1 MSAYA
6 AGMVEGTGTV
16 DEAAAAVGLGER
28 GGAFTAVQHIPVP
41 VAWAVV
47 GAAAVTGLLLSF
59 ARAYIVAALLV
70 PAALIGLAV
79 VRYRLAPSGGRRR
92 LMLYQHGMAEVVTPP
107 GGPPRLRL
115 IRWDDVSGLAA
126 DATRADARVLTVA
139 GPPDQPAATVRL
151 ADLTPAATLRAA
163 LRRHLPALPWPAE
176 RSGTTGRAALAAAGF
191 AALALLPVL
200 VPAARGVADRDVA
213 QTATQP
219 TAPATSN
226 QTSTAGQPTRTPS
239 PSGSVSGSAGAPS
252 GFREL
257 PMPTSTA
264 GYHAVCEGNAVVP
277 GAPPYAGPPPHL
289 AYAPAPTFIDREYY
303 AGTASEVQ
311 VVVCI
316 KTSAVPGGRV
326 RTCNYRFTDGT
337 SASQTMVRTTWEVTL
352 REARTGRVIVAATFV
367 GGDTTCSRFPDYNY
381 SSLPPTIAKEQRSR
395 ATDQQR
401 YQYANKYLGAT
412 V

>member
-16 DEAAAAVGLGER
+16 DEAAAAVGLGKR
-28 GGAFTAVQHIPVP
+28 GGAFTAVQHIPLP

-92 LMLYQHGMAEVVTPP
+92 LMLYQHGTAEVVTP
-107 GGPPRLRL
+107 
-115 IRWDDVSGLAA
+115 
-126 DATRADARVLTVA
+126 
-139 GPPDQPAATVRL
+139 
-151 ADLTPAATLRAA
+151 
-163 LRRHLPALPWPAE
+163 
-176 RSGTTGRAALAAAGF
+176 
-191 AALALLPVL
+191 
-200 VPAARGVADRDVA
+200 
-213 QTATQP
+213 
-219 TAPATSN
+219 
-226 QTSTAGQPTRTPS
+226 
-239 PSGSVSGSAGAPS
+239 
-252 GFREL
+252 
-257 PMPTSTA
+257 
-264 GYHAVCEGNAVVP
+264 
-277 GAPPYAGPPPHL
+277 
-289 AYAPAPTFIDREYY
+289 
-303 AGTASEVQ
+303 
-311 VVVCI
+311 
-316 KTSAVPGGRV
+316 PGGRV

-367 GGDTTCSRFPDYNY
+367 GGDTACSRFPDYSY